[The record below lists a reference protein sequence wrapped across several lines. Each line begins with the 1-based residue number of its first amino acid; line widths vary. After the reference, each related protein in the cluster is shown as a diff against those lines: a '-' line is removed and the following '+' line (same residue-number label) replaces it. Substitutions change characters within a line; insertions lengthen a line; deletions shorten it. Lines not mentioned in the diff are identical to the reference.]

1 MDELEKHIRNN
12 RDAMDIHD
20 PDPSVWNRM
29 EPQLP
34 RKHRTSIP
42 HMWKA
47 AAVVIV
53 AAASLTII
61 LKMTGTP
68 GTRENSAINIVRE
81 TEQYYNSL
89 LTSLYSEAEPLLTAN
104 PVIRTELE
112 AGMSELDTISMSI
125 REDLK
130 DNVATGEVIEA
141 LIRNYRLRIELLEDM
156 LSLMNEK
163 NPDSEKNGEYEL

>member
-12 RDAMDIHD
+12 REAMDIHD
-20 PDPSVWNRM
+20 PDPSVWNRI
-29 EPQLP
+29 ETQLP
-34 RKHRTSIP
+34 RSHRTLIP
-42 HMWKA
+42 QMWKA
-47 AAVVIV
+47 AAAVLIAV
-53 AAASLTII
+53 AGLTALLRI
-61 LKMTGTP
+61 TGITGP
-68 GTRENSAINIVRE
+68 RENSAQSIVRE

-89 LTSLYSEAEPLLTAN
+89 LASLYSEAEPMLTSN

-156 LSLMNEK
+156 LSVMNEK
-163 NPDSEKNGEYEL
+163 NPDGEKNAEYEL

>member
-1 MDELEKHIRNN
+1 MDELEKHIRDK
-12 RDAMDIHD
+12 RETMDIHQ
-20 PDPSVWNRM
+20 PDPSVWDRI
-29 EPQLP
+29 ETQLP
-34 RKHRTSIP
+34 RKRRTPIQQ
-42 HMWKA
+42 MWKA
-47 AAVVIV
+47 AAALIV
-53 AAASLTII
+53 AVASLTLI
-61 LKMTGTP
+61 LRMTGTP
-68 GTRENSAINIVRE
+68 GTRENSAQSIVRE

-89 LTSLYSEAEPLLTAN
+89 LASLYSEAEPLLTAN

-130 DNVATGEVIEA
+130 DNVANGEVIEA

-163 NPDSEKNGEYEL
+163 KPDTEKNGEYEL

>member
-1 MDELEKHIRNN
+1 MDELENHIRNK
-12 RDAMDIHD
+12 REAMDIHE
-20 PDPSVWNRM
+20 PGPSVWNRI
-29 EPQLP
+29 ETQLP
-34 RKHRTSIP
+34 RKQRTPIQ

-47 AAVVIV
+47 AAALIV
-53 AAASLTII
+53 AVASLTLI
-61 LKMTGTP
+61 LRMTGTP
-68 GTRENSAINIVRE
+68 GTLENSAQSIVRE

-89 LTSLYSEAEPLLTAN
+89 LASLYSEAEPLLTAN

-163 NPDSEKNGEYEL
+163 NPDTEKNGEYEL

>member
-1 MDELEKHIRNN
+1 MDELEKHIRDK
-12 RDAMDIHD
+12 REAMDIHE
-20 PDPSVWNRM
+20 PEPSVWNRI
-29 EPQLP
+29 ETQLP
-34 RKHRTSIP
+34 RKHRTP
-42 HMWKA
+42 VQHMWKA
-47 AAVVIV
+47 AAAVIV
-53 AAASLTII
+53 AVVSLTLI
-61 LKMTGTP
+61 LRMTGTP
-68 GTRENSAINIVRE
+68 GTRENSAQSIVRE

-89 LTSLYSEAEPLLTAN
+89 LASLYSEAEPLLTAN

-163 NPDSEKNGEYEL
+163 NPDTEKNGEYEL